1 MVPAFWRAQFL
12 EWDMPEVLK
21 PDICVIG
28 GGSGGLTVAAAAAAF
43 GVPVVLVES
52 GKMGGDCLNTG
63 CVPSKALIA
72 AGKTADAM
80 RHADKFGIRAVE
92 PDVNFGK
99 VHDHVHSVIAA
110 IAPNDSVER
119 FTAMGVKVIKAH
131 ARFTDRKTVVAGDYE
146 IKARR
151 IVIATGSRAF
161 VPPIPGL
168 DTVPYFTNETI
179 FEQTRKPGHLIV
191 IGGGPIGME
200 MAQAHSR
207 LGSEVTVIEGLKA
220 LGKDDP
226 ELAAIVLDRI
236 RAEGITIREGAKVTG
251 VERRSQSSIAV
262 KFDAGDGEEEV
273 AGTHILVA
281 TGRAVN
287 VDGLDLEKAH
297 VAYDRKGI
305 KVTSAL
311 RTSNR
316 RIYAIGDVAGG
327 LQFTHVAG
335 YHAALV
341 VQSILFRVPGKEER
355 DLVPWATYTDPELA
369 QAGLT
374 EDEARKRGHKVRII
388 RWPYAENDRAQAE
401 RKTDGL
407 VKLITDKKGRILGAS
422 VAGAGAG
429 EMINLFALAVSKKMK
444 TSDIRGYILPYPTMA
459 EMAKRAATAYSAP
472 ATRNPWVRRLIG
484 FLRVFG

>member
-1 MVPAFWRAQFL
+1 MAEL
-12 EWDMPEVLK
+12 LK

-43 GVPVVLVES
+43 GVPVVLIEG
-52 GKMGGDCLNTG
+52 GKMGGDCLNYG

-80 RHADKFGIRAVE
+80 RHADKFGIKAVE
-92 PDVNFGK
+92 PEVNFGK
-99 VHDHVHSVIAA
+99 VHDHVHGVIAA

-119 FTAMGVKVIKAH
+119 FTALGVKVIEAH
-131 ARFTDRKTVVAGDYE
+131 GRFTDRGTVVAGDYE

-151 IVIATGSRAF
+151 FVVATGSKPF
-161 VPPIPGL
+161 VPPIEGL
-168 DTVPYFTNETI
+168 DQVPYLTNETL
-179 FEQTRKPGHLIV
+179 FDQTRKPNHLIV

-200 MAQAHSR
+200 MAQAHRR

-236 RAEGITIREGAKVTG
+236 REEGITIREGAKVTG

-262 KFDAGDGEEEV
+262 KYETENGADEV
-273 AGTHILVA
+273 VGSHILVA

-287 VDGLDLEKAH
+287 VNGLGLEEAGIEF
-297 VAYDRKGI
+297 DQKGI
-305 KVTSAL
+305 KVDNAL
-311 RTSNR
+311 RTSNKKV
-316 RIYAIGDVAGG
+316 YAIGDVAGG

-335 YHAALV
+335 YHAGLV
-341 VQSILFRVPGKEER
+341 VQSILFRYPGKENR
-355 DLVPWATYTDPELA
+355 DIIPWASYTDPELA
-369 QAGLT
+369 HVGLT
-374 EDEARKRGHKVRII
+374 EEDARKRGEKPKIF

-401 RKTDGL
+401 RKTTGM
-407 VKLITDKKGRILGAS
+407 VKLVTDGKGRVLGAS
-422 VAGAGAG
+422 IAGAGAG
-429 EMINLFALAVSKKMK
+429 EMINLFALAVAKKMK
-444 TSDIRGYILPYPTMA
+444 ASDIRSYIPPYPTMT

-472 ATRNPWVRRLIG
+472 ATRNPWVRRIIG
-484 FLRVFG
+484 FLRRFG